1 MDWLRRL
8 PRAIAILARGLV
20 TSIAGNISLAILSV
34 ALALALWLFV
44 TDAENPTERQ
54 TFNSAIEITFVNV
67 PEGLAVANAS
77 ANTVRIDIEAPENEL
92 DALRVTDF
100 TAEAN
105 LGGFA
110 PGRVTVPV
118 SVRTSAADVRIVRT
132 TPEQIDVTL
141 ENLRTKDVPV
151 QVALVGS
158 PQEGFAAG
166 DQSVEPDTVTVSGP
180 QSLVELVS
188 YAEAEVG
195 LTGRRVD
202 VTDER
207 VTLRTRDARG
217 GEIGRVTVAP
227 ETASVS
233 VDIVQQDFS
242 LEFIVNPATTGSPAA
257 GYNVTGISVSP
268 PIVTVTGPLEVL
280 QTIDPVQG
288 ITTGDVAL
296 GDATAT
302 VTQDVDLILPPELG
316 VSGSSR
322 VQVTVT
328 ITPARGEASFLIVP
342 QVRNVGDGLVATPSG
357 PVTVTLSGDI
367 PTLQAL
373 TADSIVAF
381 VNAEGL
387 ASGLYTLPVEVTP
400 PPGTTIVRVEPG
412 EAGVALASPP

>member
-8 PRAIAILARGLV
+8 PHAIIILARGLV

-54 TFNSAIEITFVNV
+54 TFNSAIEIAFVNV

-77 ANTVRIDIEAPENEL
+77 ANTVRIDIEAPEHEL
-92 DALRVTDF
+92 DALSVTDF

-118 SVRTSAADVRIVRT
+118 SVRTSAGDVRIVRT

-141 ENLRTKDVPV
+141 ENLRTKEVPV

-180 QSLVELVS
+180 QSLVELVE

-202 VTDER
+202 VTDEH

-217 GEIGRVTVAP
+217 GEIGRVAVAP
-227 ETASVS
+227 ETATVS
-233 VDIVQQDFS
+233 VEIVQQDYS
-242 LEFIVNPATTGSPAA
+242 LEFIVNPSTTGSPAA

-268 PIVTVTGPLEVL
+268 PIVTVTGPLDVL

-302 VTQDVDLILPPELG
+302 VTQEVDLILPPELEI
-316 VSGSSR
+316 SGSAR

-328 ITPARGEASFLIVP
+328 ITPARGEASFLVVP
-342 QVRNVGDGLVATPSG
+342 QVRNVGDALTATPSG

-387 ASGLYTLPVEVTP
+387 AAGLYTLPVEVTP
-400 PPGTTIVRVEPG
+400 PPGTAIVRVEPG